1 MLVLQLVQLVV
12 QAALCQQ
19 FLMGAFL
26 PDLALMHDD
35 DLVAVLDGGQA
46 VCHDDGGTAFHQLA
60 QCILNEG
67 FGLGVDI
74 GGSFVQN
81 EHRRLEGQRAGKGQQ
96 LTLTGREGCA
106 PLDDLMIIAA
116 LQIGD
121 EGMGVDVL
129 CRLHHSLVGNGGVVQ
144 PDIALDVTGEQEH
157 ILQHLTDVLPQVG
170 DPDLPNVHAVDQNL
184 TLLDVVIPA
193 DQVLDGGL
201 TGTGG
206 TNKGHTLTGLDLKG
220 HVTQHPLAFTIG
232 EPDVLELNMTLEG
245 LHMDGILGIGDGGFG
260 VHQPENTL
268 GSRRGRLDHVEV
280 FGHFLNGVEEL
291 GDVPLEGQQG
301 TDAHHAGHSQR
312 AAVGQQNGHGGNVQN
327 VGDGAVDGMAHQ
339 LLDMCLAQLFAL
351 LLELPLGVLFGG
363 EDLHHLHAGNVL
375 GNESVQLGHLGA
387 DGTVHLTGDL
397 GKDEGGD
404 HRKGNDDENS
414 QRQTHMAIQHGLHN
428 AHQNEN
434 VGYHGDHHRGEHFQH
449 GLTVVGDAGHQSA
462 DGVVV
467 EEADVQLG
475 QVVEDVGTHI
485 VDDLLAHHSQQ
496 CGLRI
501 GQGEGQRHRDQIQA
515 AQLEHAHQV
524 VVTHILQFCDGKA
537 LVGDADVLFHVFIGG
552 ALDQFGLPQLQP
564 DGTDDNQQ
572 DQQEPADIGLAV
584 FQKAADNVSVDH
596 CVILFLAHN
605 AYSSFFIFSRS

>member
-26 PDLALMHDD
+26 PDLTLMHDD
-35 DLVAVLDGGQA
+35 NLVAVLDSGQA

-74 GGSFVQN
+74 GGRFVQN
-81 EHRRLEGQRAGKGQQ
+81 EHRRLEGQRPGKGQQ
-96 LTLTGREGCA
+96 LTLTGREGRA

-144 PDIALDVTGEQEH
+144 PDIALDVTGKQEH

-170 DPDLPNVHAVDQNL
+170 DLDLANVHAVDQNL
-184 TLLDVVIPA
+184 ALLDVVIPA

-206 TNKGHTLTGLDLKG
+206 TNEGHTLTGLDLEG
-220 HVTQHPLAFTIG
+220 HVTQHPFAFTIG

-245 LHMDGILGIGDGGFG
+245 LHMDGILGIGDGRFG

-268 GSRRGRLDHVEV
+268 GSRRSRLDHVEV

-291 GDVPLEGQQG
+291 GDIPLESQQS
-301 TDAHHAGHSQR
+301 TDAHHAGHGQR
-312 AAVGQQNGHGGNVQN
+312 AAVGQQNGHGGDVQN

-351 LLELPLGVLFGG
+351 LLELPLGVLFGS
-363 EDLHHLHAGNVL
+363 EDLYHLHAGNVF
-375 GNESVQLGHLGA
+375 GNEGVQLGHLGA

-404 HRKGNDDENS
+404 HRKGNDDENG
-414 QRQTHMAIQHGLHN
+414 QRQTHMAIQHGLHDT
-428 AHQNEN
+428 HQNEN

-449 GLTVVGDAGHQSA
+449 GLTVVGDAGDQSA

-496 CGLRI
+496 CSLRI

-564 DGTDDNQQ
+564 DGTHNDQK
-572 DQQEPADIGLAV
+572 DQQEPADVGLAV

-605 AYSSFFIFSRS
+605 AYSSFFIFSSS

>member
-1 MLVLQLVQLVV
+1 
-12 QAALCQQ
+12 
-19 FLMGAFL
+19 
-26 PDLALMHDD
+26 
-35 DLVAVLDGGQA
+35 
-46 VCHDDGGTAFHQLA
+46 
-60 QCILNEG
+60 
-67 FGLGVDI
+67 
-74 GGSFVQN
+74 
-81 EHRRLEGQRAGKGQQ
+81 
-96 LTLTGREGCA
+96 
-106 PLDDLMIIAA
+106 
-116 LQIGD
+116 
-121 EGMGVDVL
+121 
-129 CRLHHSLVGNGGVVQ
+129 
-144 PDIALDVTGEQEH
+144 
-157 ILQHLTDVLPQVG
+157 
-170 DPDLPNVHAVDQNL
+170 
-184 TLLDVVIPA
+184 
-193 DQVLDGGL
+193 
-201 TGTGG
+201 
-206 TNKGHTLTGLDLKG
+206 
-220 HVTQHPLAFTIG
+220 
-232 EPDVLELNMTLEG
+232 
-245 LHMDGILGIGDGGFG
+245 
-260 VHQPENTL
+260 
-268 GSRRGRLDHVEV
+268 
-280 FGHFLNGVEEL
+280 
-291 GDVPLEGQQG
+291 
-301 TDAHHAGHSQR
+301 
-312 AAVGQQNGHGGNVQN
+312 
-327 VGDGAVDGMAHQ
+327 MAHQ

-351 LLELPLGVLFGG
+351 LLELPLGVLFGS
-363 EDLHHLHAGNVL
+363 EDLHHLHAGNVF
-375 GNESVQLGHLGA
+375 GNEGVQLGHLGA

-449 GLTVVGDAGHQSA
+449 GLTVIGDAGDQSA

-485 VDDLLAHHSQQ
+485 VDDLLTHHGQQ
-496 CGLRI
+496 CGLCI

-564 DGTDDNQQ
+564 DSTHNDQK